1 MGAPI
6 VLINA
11 YNIAGELCTDA
22 FSGTQLFRS
31 IVAALAE
38 TDVVTIDFAGCR
50 VGCAAFFNHS
60 IGHLYSQF
68 SVEELNRRVRIINL
82 EPWLEE
88 TLRACNENAK
98 RYWESKN
105 A

>member
-1 MGAPI
+1 M
-6 VLINA
+6 LINVHS
-11 YNIAGELCTDA
+11 IAGELCTDA
-22 FSGTQLFRS
+22 YSGTQLFRS

-60 IGHLYSQF
+60 ISHLYSEF
-68 SVEELNRRVRIINL
+68 SAGELNQRVRIINL

-88 TLRACNENAK
+88 TLRVCSRHSK
-98 RYWESKN
+98 RYWEAKN
-105 A
+105 AIDN